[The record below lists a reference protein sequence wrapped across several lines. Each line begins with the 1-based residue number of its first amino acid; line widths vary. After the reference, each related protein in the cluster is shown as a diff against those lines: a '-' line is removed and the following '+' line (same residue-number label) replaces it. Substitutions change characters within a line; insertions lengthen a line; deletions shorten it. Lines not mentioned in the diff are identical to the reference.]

1 MEEYVK
7 HLDNVIKIIK
17 RLLHTKNVDYEIL
30 DYQFIGGY
38 CEYQVLF
45 DIDCT
50 KIKFDLFL
58 YEDIIK
64 NEKELV
70 IYLLRVYVEK
80 NLKNMLE
87 KL

>member
-17 RLLHTKNVDYEIL
+17 RLLHTRNVDYKIL
-30 DYQFIGGY
+30 DYQFIGGH
-38 CEYQVLF
+38 CEYHVLF

-70 IYLLRVYVEK
+70 RYLLRGYIEE
-80 NLKNMLE
+80 NLKNM
-87 KL
+87 